1 MERIIEI
8 KNLVFGYENSRNKP
22 LLCGIELTVNQ
33 GDKIAILG
41 PNGSGKTTLLYL
53 IMGFLKPK
61 EGEIKIFGK
70 LRKEEKD
77 FAEVRAKIGLLF
89 QNSDAQLICPTVKE
103 DIAFGLLNMGKS
115 KKETME
121 TIKKIAEYFE
131 ITHLL
136 ERSIFKLSGGEKK
149 LVALA
154 GVFAMNPVCY
164 LLDEPTS
171 GLDEKS
177 KSKVLKILE
186 NVNTWIMVTHEEKI
200 LKNLTN
206 KVYLLENGKL
216 NPIRL

>member
-1 MERIIEI
+1 LLLSLLVYLYCFKKHMERIIEI

-103 DIAFGLLNMGKS
+103 DIAFGLLNVGKS

-121 TIKKIAEYFE
+121 IIKKIAEYFE

-177 KSKVLKILE
+177 KSKVLKILAWAY
-186 NVNTWIMVTHEEKI
+186 NVNQKFKEKI
-200 LKNLTN
+200 LKNFSF
-206 KVYLLENGKL
+206 
-216 NPIRL
+216 